1 MKHQTKQ
8 CGGLIAHFVG
18 DAITCVRDTKTGKFV
33 KKAAWKKATEKQA
46 LAKAYAIVALQPIN
60 KGYNNGYNNGY
71 SNGYSKGS
79 RGNSVLSFAI
89 IGALLAVLTILL
101 IPTISERQAHYE
113 RVTSDATIN
122 SVACDKA
129 TCNNYDYTKGVN

>member
-8 CGGLIAHFVG
+8 CNGLIAHFVG
-18 DAITCVRDTKTGKFV
+18 ENITCVRDIKTGKFV
-33 KKAAWKKATEKQA
+33 TKATWRKATEKQA

-60 KGYNNGYNNGY
+60 
-71 SNGYSKGS
+71 KGS

-101 IPTISERQAHYE
+101 MPVIGERQAQYE
-113 RVTSDATIN
+113 RATSDAVVN
-122 SVACDKA
+122 SVQCDKA
-129 TCNNYDYTKGVN
+129 VCNNYDYTKGVN

>member
-8 CGGLIAHFVG
+8 CRGLIAHFVG
-18 DAITCVRDTKTGKFV
+18 DTITCVRDTKTGKFV

-60 KGYNNGYNNGY
+60 RGYNT
-71 SNGYSKGS
+71 GS

-101 IPTISERQAHYE
+101 IPTISERQEQYE

-129 TCNNYDYTKGVN
+129 TCNNFDYTKGVN

>member
-18 DAITCVRDTKTGKFV
+18 DTITCVRDIKTGKFV
-33 KKAAWKKATEKQA
+33 TKATWKKATEKQA
-46 LAKAYAIVALQPIN
+46 LAKAYTIVALQPIN
-60 KGYNNGYNNGY
+60 K
-71 SNGYSKGS
+71 GYSKGS

-101 IPTISERQAHYE
+101 MPVISERQAHYE
-113 RVTSDATIN
+113 RVTSEAVVN
-122 SVACDKA
+122 SV
-129 TCNNYDYTKGVN
+129 TCNKAVCNNFDYTKGVN

>member
-18 DAITCVRDTKTGKFV
+18 DIITCVRDIKTGKFV
-33 KKAAWKKATEKQA
+33 TKATWRKATEKQA

-60 KGYNNGYNNGY
+60 R
-71 SNGYSKGS
+71 GS
-79 RGNSVLSFAI
+79 HGNSVLSFAI

-101 IPTISERQAHYE
+101 IPSIKERQAQYE
-113 RVTSDATIN
+113 RVTSDAVVN
-122 SVACDKA
+122 SVKCDKA
-129 TCNNYDYTKGVN
+129 TCNSYDYTKGVN

>member
-18 DAITCVRDTKTGKFV
+18 DIITCVRDIKTGKFV
-33 KKAAWKKATEKQA
+33 TKAVWKKATEKQA
-46 LAKAYAIVALQPIN
+46 LAKAYAIVALQPLN
-60 KGYNNGYNNGY
+60 RDYNR
-71 SNGYSKGS
+71 GS

-101 IPTISERQAHYE
+101 MPAISERQSQYE
-113 RVTSDATIN
+113 RVTSDAAIN
-122 SVACDKA
+122 SVSCDKA
-129 TCNNYDYTKGVN
+129 VCNNFDYTKGVN

>member
-1 MKHQTKQ
+1 MKHKTKQ
-8 CGGLIAHFVG
+8 CEGLIAHFVG
-18 DAITCVRDTKTGKFV
+18 DSITCVRDKKTGKFV
-33 KKAAWKKATEKQA
+33 TKAAWKKATEKQA

-60 KGYNNGYNNGY
+60 K
-71 SNGYSKGS
+71 SS

-101 IPTISERQAHYE
+101 MPTIKERQAHYE

-122 SVACDKA
+122 SVTCDKA
-129 TCNNYDYTKGVN
+129 SCNNYDYTKGVN

>member
-18 DAITCVRDTKTGKFV
+18 DSVTCVRDIRTGKFV
-33 KKAAWKKATEKQA
+33 NKAAWNKATEKQA
-46 LAKAYAIVALQPIN
+46 LAKAYAVIALQPIN
-60 KGYNNGYNNGY
+60 R
-71 SNGYSKGS
+71 GYSKGYNTVS

-101 IPTISERQAHYE
+101 MPTIKERQARYE
-113 RVTSDATIN
+113 RVTSDAVVN
-122 SVACDKA
+122 SVSCDKA
-129 TCNNYDYTKGVN
+129 VCNNFDYTKGVN

>member
-18 DAITCVRDTKTGKFV
+18 DTITCVRDTKTGKFV
-33 KKAAWKKATEKQA
+33 TKATWKKATEKQA

-60 KGYNNGYNNGY
+60 NGYNM
-71 SNGYSKGS
+71 GS

-89 IGALLAVLTILL
+89 VGVLLAVLTILL
-101 IPTISERQAHYE
+101 MPTISERQERYE
-113 RVTSDATIN
+113 RVTSEAVIN
-122 SVACDKA
+122 DVSCDKA
-129 TCNNYDYTKGVN
+129 TCNNFDYTKGVN

>member
-1 MKHQTKQ
+1 MKHTTKQ

-18 DAITCVRDTKTGKFV
+18 DDITCVRDIKTGKFV
-33 KKAAWKKATEKQA
+33 KRTVWKKATEKQA
-46 LAKAYAIVALQPIN
+46 LAKAHAVIALQPIN
-60 KGYNNGYNNGY
+60 MGYNSGYNRGY
-71 SNGYSKGS
+71 NRGYNTVS

-101 IPTISERQAHYE
+101 IPTIKERQAQYE
-113 RVTSDATIN
+113 RVTSDAAVN

-129 TCNNYDYTKGVN
+129 LCNNFDYTKGVN

>member
-18 DAITCVRDTKTGKFV
+18 DNITCVRDMKTGKFV
-33 KKAAWKKATEKQA
+33 NKTVWKKATEKQA
-46 LAKAYAIVALQPIN
+46 LAKAHAVIALQPVN
-60 KGYNNGYNNGY
+60 KGYNKGYNRSYNTVN
-71 SNGYSKGS
+71 S
-79 RGNSVLSFAI
+79 GNSVISFAI

-101 IPTISERQAHYE
+101 MPTIKERQAQYE
-113 RVTSDATIN
+113 SVTSEAVVN

-129 TCNNYDYTKGVN
+129 VCNNYDYTKGVD